1 MSEKVERRDNQI
13 PCQGF
18 LDFDQVR
25 LLFLW
30 MAAIKG
36 GDRERVEKIRIEAEA
51 LGFKMGPGNNV
62 A

>member
-13 PCQGF
+13 P